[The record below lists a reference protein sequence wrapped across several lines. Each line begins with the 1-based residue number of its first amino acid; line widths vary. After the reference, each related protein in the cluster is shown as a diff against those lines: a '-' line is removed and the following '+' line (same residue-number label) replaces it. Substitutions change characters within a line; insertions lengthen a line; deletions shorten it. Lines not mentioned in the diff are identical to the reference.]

1 VDELWQVPHFE
12 KMLYDNPQ
20 LALTYLDAYRSLG
33 SHLHSIQHSSTASTS
48 SPAAV
53 SSSGVGGSGGGGLT
67 DLLGRS
73 QAYTPGSQTAG
84 GSQQLTGHGQ
94 DVVGDL
100 EQRQQQYG
108 LVIRGVLDYLRRDMT
123 HPEGGLFSAEVG
135 LGCCCDCARVRDEH
149 LFYWPSPL
157 QS

>member
-20 LALTYLDAYRSLG
+20 LAPTYLDAYRSLG

-48 SPAAV
+48 APAAA
-53 SSSGVGGSGGGGLT
+53 SSSGSGAGGSGGGGLT

-73 QAYTPGSQTAG
+73 QAYTPGGQTAG
-84 GSQQLTGHGQ
+84 DGQQLTGHGQ
-94 DVVGDL
+94 DVVADL

-123 HPEGGLFSAEVG
+123 HPEGGLFSAEVR
-135 LGCCCDCARVRDEH
+135 LSS
-149 LFYWPSPL
+149 LS
-157 QS
+157 Q